1 MVNTAILLGRVGK
14 EVESAQANGKT
25 VAKFSLATTESYKD
39 KSGEKVENTT
49 WHNIVV
55 WGALADICVKYLQ
68 KGSLVYLEGKITNRS
83 WDDKD
88 GNKKYMTEIVCSEMK
103 MLGGKNEQSLEHK
116 VPAERKTAADTV
128 NERNSASQSAPTSD
142 NSYDDSPLPF

>member
-1 MVNTAILLGRVGK
+1 MVNKVVLVGLLGK
-14 EVESAQANGKT
+14 NPESQEANGKT
-25 VAKFSLATTESYKD
+25 VAKFSLATSEKYKD
-39 KSGEKVENTT
+39 KSGEKQETTT

-55 WGALADICVKYLQ
+55 WGSIADICVKYLQ

-103 MLGGKNEQSLEHK
+103 MLGGKSEQSEAK
-116 VPAERKTAADTV
+116 AEPKERKTAADNV
-128 NERNSASQSAPTSD
+128 KPSKQSGTTD
-142 NSYDDSPLPF
+142 DFDDSQLPF

>member
-1 MVNTAILLGRVGK
+1 MVNSVTLVGRVGK
-14 EVESAQANGKT
+14 QPESAQANGKT

-55 WGALADICVKYLQ
+55 WGALADVCVKYLQ

-103 MLGGKNEQSLEHK
+103 MLGGKNEQSD
-116 VPAERKTAADTV
+116 AEPKQRKNAGDVV
-128 NERNSASQSAPTSD
+128 NERNSASQSAPASND
-142 NSYDDSPLPF
+142 SYDDSPLPF

>member
-25 VAKFSLATTESYKD
+25 VAKLSLATTESYKD

-103 MLGGKNEQSLEHK
+103 MLGGKNEQSD
-116 VPAERKTAADTV
+116 AEPKQRKNAGDVV
-128 NERNSASQSAPTSD
+128 NERKSASQSAPSPVSP
-142 NSYDDSPLPF
+142 NDDFQDLPF

>member
-1 MVNTAILLGRVGK
+1 MVNSATLIGRVGK

-39 KSGEKVENTT
+39 KSGEKQETTT

-55 WGALADICVKYLQ
+55 WGALADVCVKYLQ
-68 KGSLVYLEGKITNRS
+68 KGSLVYVEGKISNRS

-103 MLGGKNEQSLEHK
+103 MLGGKNEQSGEYK
-116 VPAERKTAADTV
+116 APTERKTAADNIAREVQETALNGS
-128 NERNSASQSAPTSD
+128 NEPTLT
-142 NSYDDSPLPF
+142 DDLPF

>member
-1 MVNTAILLGRVGK
+1 MVNSATLIGRVGK

-39 KSGEKVENTT
+39 KSGEKVETTT

-55 WGALADICVKYLQ
+55 WGSLADVCAKYLQ
-68 KGSLVYLEGKITNRS
+68 KGSLVYVEGKITNRS

-88 GNKKYMTEIVCSEMK
+88 GNKKYITEIVCSEMK
-103 MLGGKNEQSLEHK
+103 MLGGKSEQSETK
-116 VPAERKTAADTV
+116 SEPKERKTAADNV
-128 NERNSASQSAPTSD
+128 KPSEQNASAETFTD
-142 NSYDDSPLPF
+142 ELPF

>member
-1 MVNTAILLGRVGK
+1 MVNSVTLVGRVGK
-14 EVESAQANGKT
+14 EVESQDLNNKT

-55 WGALADICVKYLQ
+55 WGSLADICVKYLQ

-103 MLGGKNEQSLEHK
+103 MLGGKNEQSAEHK
-116 VPAERKTAADTV
+116 QPAERKTAADTV
-128 NERNSASQSAPTSD
+128 NERNSASQSAPTEPFSD
-142 NSYDDSPLPF
+142 DLPF

>member
-1 MVNTAILLGRVGK
+1 MVNKVVLVGRVGK
-14 EVESAQANGKT
+14 QPESQEANGKT

-39 KSGEKVENTT
+39 KSGEKQETTT

-68 KGSLVYLEGKITNRS
+68 KGSLVYVEGKISNRS

-103 MLGGKNEQSLEHK
+103 MLGGKNEQSENK
-116 VPAERKTAADTV
+116 PTERKTAADTV
-128 NERNSASQSAPTSD
+128 NEKNSASQSAPAEPF
-142 NSYDDSPLPF
+142 DDLLPF

>member
-1 MVNTAILLGRVGK
+1 MVNSATLIGRVGK

-39 KSGEKVENTT
+39 KSGEKVETTT

-55 WGALADICVKYLQ
+55 WGSLADVCVKYLQ
-68 KGSLVYLEGKITNRS
+68 KGSLVYVEGKITNRS

-103 MLGGKNEQSLEHK
+103 MLGGKNEQSENK
-116 VPAERKTAADTV
+116 PTERKTAADNV
-128 NERNSASQSAPTSD
+128 KPNNQSVATD
-142 NSYDDSPLPF
+142 DFDDSQLPF

>member
-1 MVNTAILLGRVGK
+1 MVNKVVLVGRVGK
-14 EVESAQANGKT
+14 QPESQEANGKT

-55 WGALADICVKYLQ
+55 WGALADVCAKYLQ
-68 KGSLVYLEGKITNRS
+68 KGSLVYVEGKITNRS

-103 MLGGKNEQSLEHK
+103 MLGGKSEQSENK
-116 VPAERKTAADTV
+116 SEPKERKTAAD
-128 NERNSASQSAPTSD
+128 NFSKEKASAPSEAF
-142 NSYDDSPLPF
+142 DDSQLPF